1 MRFFLVLQRGGQR
14 LQVLCKYSRSADR
27 NRDSD
32 KDDRDDEP
40 AEIRSGKITKIY
52 VSRPSDRKNDD
63 QDKTN

>member
-1 MRFFLVLQRGGQR
+1 M
-14 LQVLCKYSRSADR
+14 QVLCKYSRSADR

-52 VSRPSDRKNDD
+52 VSRPSNRKNDD